1 MEGFPWN
8 NLRKIVRGGQRMAK
22 VQNGVRNIA
31 ENFNRLYRAYERYG
45 QADLRQQ
52 ILERNVVAFG

>member
-1 MEGFPWN
+1 
-8 NLRKIVRGGQRMAK
+8 MAK